1 VCITHLPEGAS
12 LVIMFTAHGTPIP
25 QGSPKIGRRGNRAV
39 LLLDSEKLRHWRRIV
54 AAAARDACRDAPKI
68 EVGQRLSKR
77 RVVYDEPVVVNAAF
91 YFEKPAKPLFDVTQ
105 ASKPDLDKL
114 QRALGDSLT
123 DAGVVSDDCRIV
135 RWGTAKLWGEPR
147 VMVAVEPLSA
157 CEAWLESV
165 SA

>member
-1 VCITHLPEGAS
+1 LRVVT
-12 LVIMFTAHGTPIP
+12 VIMFTARGVPIP

-68 EVGQRLSKR
+68 EVGQRLTKR
-77 RVVYDEPVVVNAAF
+77 RVVYDEPVSVCASF
-91 YFEKPAKPLFDVTQ
+91 YFEKPNGTRFADVQ

-135 RWGTAKLWGEPR
+135 RWETEKQWGEPR
-147 VMVAVEPLSA
+147 VMVVVYRLSD
-157 CEAWLESV
+157 CEAWRESV

>member
-1 VCITHLPEGAS
+1 LRVVT
-12 LVIMFTAHGTPIP
+12 VIMFTAHGTPVP
-25 QGSPKIGRRGNRAV
+25 QGSPKIGRRGSKAV
-39 LLLDSEKLRHWRRIV
+39 LLMDSDKLRQWRRVV
-54 AAAARDACRDAPKI
+54 ACAAREACRDAPKI

-77 RVVYDEPVVVNAAF
+77 RVVYDEPVSVCASF
-91 YFEKPAKPLFDVTQ
+91 YFEKPNGTRFADVQ

-135 RWGTAKLWGEPR
+135 RWETAKLWGEPR